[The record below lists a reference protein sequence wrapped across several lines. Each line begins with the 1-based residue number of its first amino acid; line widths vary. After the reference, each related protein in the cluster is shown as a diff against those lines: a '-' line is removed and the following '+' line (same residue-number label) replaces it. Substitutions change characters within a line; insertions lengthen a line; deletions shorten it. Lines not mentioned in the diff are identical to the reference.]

1 MFLNTIA
8 SFSCLGSSK
17 FNFENLFLFTKNP
30 SYKIRT
36 KKLVLNVLE
45 NVMFYLPSQK
55 NPPLIN
61 NHLIVIYLKEP
72 FLKFGMQFLGK
83 FFKKFH
89 QASQKS
95 VKFSKK
101 TRRLH
106 LNCGRESQRKSLFVS
121 IKIKKTKHF
130 SKTHFDVEYSQSM
143 WPVTLQSCRVTQS
156 MIIQCWLVL
165 IQQTFQLFLRKN
177 LS

>member
-1 MFLNTIA
+1 MFLNTTT

-17 FNFENLFLFTKNP
+17 FNCENLFLFTKNP

-45 NVMFYLPSQK
+45 NVTFYLPSQK

-89 QASQKS
+89 QSS
-95 VKFSKK
+95 VNFRESAKNLHLGRSKRWKRK
-101 TRRLH
+101 TAKIVIH
-106 LNCGRESQRKSLFVS
+106 LNCT
-121 IKIKKTKHF
+121 KIVKKVVK
-130 SKTHFDVEYSQSM
+130 K
-143 WPVTLQSCRVTQS
+143 P
-156 MIIQCWLVL
+156 
-165 IQQTFQLFLRKN
+165 
-177 LS
+177 